1 MLMSEVEMNLKI
13 CGTFENENR
22 KLQVYFSLYLYIKY
36 ERSRAKNFLRQAS
49 VLIEWYA
56 NFKGLV

>member
-22 KLQVYFSLYLYIKY
+22 KLQVYFSYT
-36 ERSRAKNFLRQAS
+36 
-49 VLIEWYA
+49 
-56 NFKGLV
+56 